1 MFFNETNKI
10 KKQLNSRKEQYLL
23 LKETK
28 EEIDFLNVIKPAFD
42 EFELL
47 VRSWQENFYKER
59 ITIPYL
65 NEELIERT
73 KVQILELFV
82 QSYQHKTSKKMFLQL
97 FKTVEYV
104 LDSILIVNKKA
115 K

>member
-10 KKQLNSRKEQYLL
+10 KKRLVNRKEQYLL

-28 EEIDFLNVIKPAFD
+28 EEMDFLNVIKPAFD

-47 VRSWQENFYKER
+47 VQSWQSNYNRQK
-59 ITIPYL
+59 IIIPYL
-65 NEELIERT
+65 NDELIERT

-104 LDSILIVNKKA
+104 LDSILIVSKKV
-115 K
+115 